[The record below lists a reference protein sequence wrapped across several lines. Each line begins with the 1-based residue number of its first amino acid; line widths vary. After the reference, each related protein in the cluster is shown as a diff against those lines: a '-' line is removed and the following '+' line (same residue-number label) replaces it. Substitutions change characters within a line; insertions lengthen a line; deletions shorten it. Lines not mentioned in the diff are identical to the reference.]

1 MADRGNPVS
10 DTPDAPAK
18 TAKKPLIS
26 ASWIFF
32 AVTALLYGA
41 VFFYNA
47 DLFAKS
53 WAFFAKSLKE
63 ILPVFGFVFVLMVVV
78 NRYVTRDFVL
88 KHLRGKGG
96 LVWLYFILGGIV
108 STGPIYMWYPLLGD
122 LRKNGVTNPQIAC
135 FLYNRSIKLAW
146 LPVMAGYFG
155 LTFVIVTTVLM
166 VLLSLVQALIIWL
179 VVGAGENA

>member
-1 MADRGNPVS
+1 MSDRQ
-10 DTPDAPAK
+10 AK
-18 TAKKPLIS
+18 AGKTQLLS

-32 AVTALLYGA
+32 AATVLLYAA
-41 VFFYNA
+41 VYFYNA
-47 DLFAKS
+47 DLFAES

-63 ILPVFGFVFVLMVVV
+63 ILPVFVFVYVLMVVV

-88 KHLRGKGG
+88 KHLRGRGP

-122 LRKNGVTNPQIAC
+122 LRKNGVTNAQIAC
-135 FLYNRSIKLAW
+135 FIYNRSIKPTW
-146 LPVMAGYFG
+146 LPVMVAYFG
-155 LTFVIVTTVLM
+155 LTFVVVTTGLM

-179 VVGAGENA
+179 LVGTGDET